1 MKAGKV
7 HRVTWILQI
16 LVIIH
21 NFAYSIILHTLFVY
35 FTNHKKILYICDN
48 FQNLCTLMKI
58 YKSVLK
64 LSVLAVRIF
73 SKKAYCYAGIDFL
86 EIYLKY
92 TISTLK
98 IIFMHD
104 RGQKKGTMEALHPL
118 NFKIIVNYTYYIN
131 YVDIYIYIYNR
142 IMSKFFVH
150 LKFIH
155 TMINNSIFVSHTF
168 KETFFA
174 PFPKN
179 LATNVI

>member
-86 EIYLKY
+86 EIY
-92 TISTLK
+92 
-98 IIFMHD
+98 
-104 RGQKKGTMEALHPL
+104 
-118 NFKIIVNYTYYIN
+118 N
-131 YVDIYIYIYNR
+131 
-142 IMSKFFVH
+142 
-150 LKFIH
+150 
-155 TMINNSIFVSHTF
+155 
-168 KETFFA
+168 
-174 PFPKN
+174 
-179 LATNVI
+179 